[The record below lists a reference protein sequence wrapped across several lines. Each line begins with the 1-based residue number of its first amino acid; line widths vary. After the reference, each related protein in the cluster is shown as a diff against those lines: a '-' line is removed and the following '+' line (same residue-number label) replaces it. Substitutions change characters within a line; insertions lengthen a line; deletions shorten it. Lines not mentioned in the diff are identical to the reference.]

1 MDFDLSPEQQ
11 EFRDMV
17 RGWVNRHWSKE
28 DVRAMEA
35 DEGNFPE
42 KLWQGLAEAGFHG
55 IGIAE
60 EYGGQGGDSITQ
72 SILARELTRR
82 LGGLSGVWGISS
94 FAGGKTLSLY
104 GTAEQKERFLPALAE
119 GKVRFC
125 IAITE
130 PSGGTDLLGGMRTT
144 ATRDGVGWVLNGQKV
159 WSSGASSADYLV
171 VLAKDGGQTPSGR
184 PSVTSFLVPTSAP
197 GIDIRKIPKLGMR
210 CLSSCEVYLDDVRV
224 PDDLVV
230 GEVGRG
236 WYQLLPTLNNERI
249 ITASSSLGILDA
261 VLEDGI
267 VHLLQRHAFG
277 RPIGQFQALQHKI
290 ADITAWQHQSELL
303 VRRAAWLQSLDR
315 PCGLEATLAHT
326 VSAEYASQA
335 ADIGIQLLGG
345 LGYAMETD
353 MQRYWRDSRL
363 YRIAPITTEMAKN
376 MIAESHGL
384 PRSF

>member
-1 MDFDLSPEQQ
+1 MDFDLTEEQRD
-11 EFRDMV
+11 FRDATRNWV
-17 RGWVNRHWSKE
+17 RTHYPKE
-28 DVRAMEA
+28 KVRELEA
-35 DEGNFPE
+35 DEGHFPVE
-42 KLWQGLAEAGFHG
+42 LWDELAKAGLHG

-72 SILARELTRR
+72 AILARELTRQ

-104 GTAEQKERFLPALAE
+104 GTDVQKGRFLPALAD
-119 GKVRFC
+119 GTIRFS

-130 PSGGTDLLGGMRTT
+130 PGGGTDLLGGMRTT
-144 ATRDGVGWVLNGQKV
+144 ARRTRGGWVLDGHKV
-159 WSSGASSADYLV
+159 WSSGAHASDYLV
-171 VLAKDGGQTPSGR
+171 VLAKDGVTDTGR
-184 PSVTSFLVPTSAP
+184 PAVTTFLVPTATT
-197 GIDIRKIPKLGMR
+197 GVEIRKIPKLGMR
-210 CLSSCEVYLDDVRV
+210 CLSSCEIYLDSVEV
-224 PDDLVV
+224 PDELVV
-230 GEVGRG
+230 GEPGRG
-236 WYQLLPTLNNERI
+236 FHQLLPTLNNERI
-249 ITASSSLGILDA
+249 ITASSALGIIDA
-261 VLEDGI
+261 VLEDGLAYLS
-267 VHLLQRHAFG
+267 VREAFG

-303 VRRAAWLQSLDR
+303 VYRAAWLQSLGR
-315 PCGLEATLAHT
+315 PCGVEATLAHS

-345 LGYAMETD
+345 LGYAMETH